1 MRDIILLKQGEMV
14 LKGLNKHRFDQRLQ
28 ANIRYRI
35 RDCGKFKVYSRQS
48 IVYVEPADDNADV
61 DAAFEALKTVFGII
75 TLTRAASCEKTKEAV
90 TALAVE
96 YLRDAMQSAG
106 SFKVETRRGDKSFP
120 MTSIELSQYVGGELS
135 EAYPD
140 VRVDVH
146 NPELTVNIEIRD
158 YAAFV
163 HGASVP
169 GAGGMP
175 LESNGRAVTLL
186 SGGIDS
192 PVSTYM
198 IARRG
203 VKPIPVH
210 FFSFPYT
217 SQQAKDKVVEL
228 AHILTQYCG
237 SMTIEVVPFT
247 HIQEEI
253 RDKCPERYFTLIMRR
268 FMMRIADYIAK
279 SNACGAIIT
288 GENLGQVASQTM
300 EAMAVSQAVT
310 DLPVLQPLVGMDK
323 EDIVRIA
330 RKIGTFDTSILPY
343 DDCCTVFTPRH
354 PETKP
359 TVEEVAEAE
368 SALDVEALISEA
380 VSGIE
385 RIRVKL

>member
-1 MRDIILLKQGEMV
+1 MKDIILLKQGEMV

-35 RDCGKFKVYSRQS
+35 RGCGKFKVYSRQS
-48 IVYVEPADDNADV
+48 IVYVEPADDAADV

-75 TLTRAASCEKTKEAV
+75 TMTRAAACEKDRDAIAK
-90 TALAVE
+90 LAVE
-96 YLRDAMQSAG
+96 YLREAMQSAG

-120 MTSIELSQYVGGELS
+120 MTSIELSQFVGGELS
-135 EAYPD
+135 DAYPD

-163 HGASVP
+163 HGTSVP

-175 LESNGRAVTLL
+175 LESNGRAVTML

-192 PVSTYM
+192 PVSTWM

-203 VKPIPVH
+203 AKPIPVH

-217 SQQAKDKVVEL
+217 SEQAKEKVVEL
-228 AHILTQYCG
+228 TRILTQYCG

-268 FMMRIADYIAK
+268 FMMRISDYIAK
-279 SNACGAIIT
+279 SNGCGAIIT

-300 EAMAVSQAVT
+300 EAMAVSQSVT

-343 DDCCTVFTPRH
+343 EDCCTVFTPRH
-354 PETKP
+354 PETRP

-368 SALDVEALISEA
+368 SALDVQGLIDEA
-380 VSGIE
+380 VGGIE